1 MEEVSRKPGG
11 PSVSNENKQKMYL
24 LPNSIKCYPLKL
36 IMYLRFDTLSPL
48 YHSDDRLVNALQLQN
63 STKISH

>member
-1 MEEVSRKPGG
+1 MEEESRKPGD

-36 IMYLRFDTLSPL
+36 IMYLCFDTLSPL
-48 YHSDDRLVNALQLQN
+48 YHSNDRFVNVLQLQN
-63 STKISH
+63 SAKISH